1 MVVKEG
7 IRAQI
12 IESSR
17 QIFSKYGFRKTTMD
31 EIAQS
36 VRKGKSSIYYYFTSK
51 EEIYKA
57 VIEKEAVILRN
68 EIHDALSNI
77 HDPVEKVKIYVTVRM
92 KTFIALVNFY
102 EAIKNEFLTNLDFIN
117 KIREKYDKDEMLLV
131 EGFLKEGVLQNKFN
145 IDNTELAAIA
155 IVTALKGLEIPL
167 FKYNNQINLDDR
179 IHHLLN
185 ILFFGIVKR

>member
-1 MVVKEG
+1 MVVKEE
-7 IRAQI
+7 IREQI
-12 IESSR
+12 IESAR

-31 EIAQS
+31 EVARS
-36 VRKGKSSIYYYFTSK
+36 VNKGKSSIYYYFTSK

-57 VIEKEAVILRN
+57 VIEKEAIILRD
-68 EIHDALSNI
+68 EIHNALSDVN
-77 HDPVEKVKIYVTVRM
+77 DPVEKVKVYVTVRM
-92 KTFIALVNFY
+92 KTFIAMVNFY
-102 EAIKNEFLTNLDFIN
+102 EAVKNEFLTHLDFIN
-117 KIREKYDKDEMLLV
+117 KIREKYDNDEMLLV

-145 IDNTELAAIA
+145 IDNTEFAAIA

-179 IHHLLN
+179 MNHLLN